1 MDEAEEEVWDDESEK
16 ERDRY
21 ECVMKLIKSQ
31 HHCRWDRMGV
41 LGLTYKLYRRL
52 QKEPEIEELNILP

>member
-21 ECVMKLIKSQ
+21 EWDTKLIKSQ
-31 HHCRWDRMGV
+31 QHSRWDRMGV

-52 QKEPEIEELNILP
+52 QKDPEIEELEILS